1 MTLFVN
7 ALRAMA
13 NNEGVSIMNFKLKLT
28 FIALGTIVCA
38 YVFTKNMRDS
48 LELATVVCG
57 VMVLFNKVN

>member
-38 YVFTKNMRDS
+38 YVFTPP
-48 LELATVVCG
+48 
-57 VMVLFNKVN
+57 F